1 MNTQD
6 KQINSAVNSC
16 RMALYNNN
24 KAKSTNKTTRLINN
38 LFKKYRKDD
47 TENENEDENTKLDT
61 LSIGL
66 QLKEAVDS
74 IFDPTT
80 GMSEE
85 EKKKFVQK
93 LYRKLESGKKL
104 SADEMQY
111 LRKNDPVTYAKAAK
125 VQVLRESLKK
135 QLKSATSK
143 EKAADI
149 YTQAMSRISEDD
161 PARKE
166 IMAAYDDVYK
176 EFRKSDEYKALPNT
190 EKEAKELVQKIPSI
204 DATWINSE
212 REREH
217 NYKDAVQ
224 SNDPERLVGIIKLIY
239 GRKKARAEQ
248 GKKTTAVDGRYYDT
262 AERLLYS
269 ELELAMHK
277 NKDEIL
283 AMIRDCCND
292 E

>member
-24 KAKSTNKTTRLINN
+24 KAQSTNKTTRLINN

-47 TENENEDENTKLDT
+47 AENEDESAKIDT

-66 QLKEAVDS
+66 QLKEAVDA

-93 LYRKLESGKKL
+93 LYHKLESGKKL

-190 EKEAKELVQKIPSI
+190 EKEAKE
-204 DATWINSE
+204 
-212 REREH
+212 
-217 NYKDAVQ
+217 
-224 SNDPERLVGIIKLIY
+224 
-239 GRKKARAEQ
+239 KAANN
-248 GKKTTAVDGRYYDT
+248 
-262 AERLLYS
+262 
-269 ELELAMHK
+269 K
-277 NKDEIL
+277 NKNAQGWEEKEDNDTEMPIGNIDEVEKL
-283 AMIRDCCND
+283 M
-292 E
+292 

>member
-38 LFKKYRKDD
+38 LFKKYRKDYA
-47 TENENEDENTKLDT
+47 ENEDESAKIDT

-66 QLKEAVDS
+66 QLKEAVDA

-190 EKEAKELVQKIPSI
+190 EKEAKE
-204 DATWINSE
+204 
-212 REREH
+212 
-217 NYKDAVQ
+217 
-224 SNDPERLVGIIKLIY
+224 
-239 GRKKARAEQ
+239 KAANN
-248 GKKTTAVDGRYYDT
+248 
-262 AERLLYS
+262 
-269 ELELAMHK
+269 K
-277 NKDEIL
+277 NKNAQGWEEKEDDDTEMSVGEIDVVEKL
-283 AMIRDCCND
+283 M
-292 E
+292 

>member
-24 KAKSTNKTTRLINN
+24 KSKGTSKTTRLINN
-38 LFKKYRKDD
+38 LFKKYRKDYA
-47 TENENEDENTKLDT
+47 ENEDESAKIDT

-190 EKEAKELVQKIPSI
+190 EKEAKE
-204 DATWINSE
+204 
-212 REREH
+212 
-217 NYKDAVQ
+217 
-224 SNDPERLVGIIKLIY
+224 
-239 GRKKARAEQ
+239 KAANN
-248 GKKTTAVDGRYYDT
+248 
-262 AERLLYS
+262 
-269 ELELAMHK
+269 K
-277 NKDEIL
+277 NKNAQGWEEKEDDDTEMSVGEIDVVEKL
-283 AMIRDCCND
+283 M
-292 E
+292 

>member
-24 KAKSTNKTTRLINN
+24 KAQSTNKTTRLINN
-38 LFKKYRKDD
+38 LFKKYRKDYA
-47 TENENEDENTKLDT
+47 ENEDESAKIDT

-66 QLKEAVDS
+66 QLKEAVDA

-190 EKEAKELVQKIPSI
+190 EKEAKE
-204 DATWINSE
+204 
-212 REREH
+212 
-217 NYKDAVQ
+217 
-224 SNDPERLVGIIKLIY
+224 
-239 GRKKARAEQ
+239 KAANN
-248 GKKTTAVDGRYYDT
+248 
-262 AERLLYS
+262 
-269 ELELAMHK
+269 K
-277 NKDEIL
+277 NKNAQGWEEKEDDDTEMSVGEIDVVEKL
-283 AMIRDCCND
+283 M
-292 E
+292 

>member
-1 MNTQD
+1 MVD
-6 KQINSAVNSC
+6 GC
-16 RMALYNNN
+16 
-24 KAKSTNKTTRLINN
+24 LIF
-38 LFKKYRKDD
+38 LIKYII
-47 TENENEDENTKLDT
+47 E
-61 LSIGL
+61 IG
-66 QLKEAVDS
+66 VDS

-190 EKEAKELVQKIPSI
+190 EKEAKE
-204 DATWINSE
+204 
-212 REREH
+212 
-217 NYKDAVQ
+217 
-224 SNDPERLVGIIKLIY
+224 
-239 GRKKARAEQ
+239 KAANN
-248 GKKTTAVDGRYYDT
+248 
-262 AERLLYS
+262 
-269 ELELAMHK
+269 K
-277 NKDEIL
+277 NKNAQGWEEKEDNDTEMPIGNIDEVEKL
-283 AMIRDCCND
+283 M
-292 E
+292 

>member
-1 MNTQD
+1 
-6 KQINSAVNSC
+6 
-16 RMALYNNN
+16 MALYNNN
-24 KAKSTNKTTRLINN
+24 KAQSTNKTTRLINN

-47 TENENEDENTKLDT
+47 AENEDESAKIDT

-66 QLKEAVDS
+66 QLKEAVDA

-190 EKEAKELVQKIPSI
+190 EKEAKE
-204 DATWINSE
+204 
-212 REREH
+212 
-217 NYKDAVQ
+217 
-224 SNDPERLVGIIKLIY
+224 
-239 GRKKARAEQ
+239 KAANN
-248 GKKTTAVDGRYYDT
+248 
-262 AERLLYS
+262 
-269 ELELAMHK
+269 K
-277 NKDEIL
+277 NKNAQGWEEKEDNDTEMSVGEIDVVEKL
-283 AMIRDCCND
+283 M
-292 E
+292 

>member
-1 MNTQD
+1 MLNIRYGWHFLSVPSFFGMSREESMNTQD

-24 KAKSTNKTTRLINN
+24 KSKGTSKTTRLINN
-38 LFKKYRKDD
+38 LFKKYRKDYA
-47 TENENEDENTKLDT
+47 ENEDKSAKIDT

-190 EKEAKELVQKIPSI
+190 EKEAKE
-204 DATWINSE
+204 
-212 REREH
+212 
-217 NYKDAVQ
+217 
-224 SNDPERLVGIIKLIY
+224 
-239 GRKKARAEQ
+239 KAANN
-248 GKKTTAVDGRYYDT
+248 
-262 AERLLYS
+262 
-269 ELELAMHK
+269 K
-277 NKDEIL
+277 NKNAQGWEEKEDNDTEMPIGNIDEVEKL
-283 AMIRDCCND
+283 M
-292 E
+292 

>member
-1 MNTQD
+1 MIQ
-6 KQINSAVNSC
+6 
-16 RMALYNNN
+16 
-24 KAKSTNKTTRLINN
+24 TRLKGMGVALITP
-38 LFKKYRKDD
+38 FK
-47 TENENEDENTKLDT
+47 EDESVDYDALMRLVDYLLQNNADFLCVLGTTAETPT
-61 LSIGL
+61 L
-66 QLKEAVDS
+66 
-74 IFDPTT
+74 
-80 GMSEE
+80 SEE

-190 EKEAKELVQKIPSI
+190 EKEAKE
-204 DATWINSE
+204 
-212 REREH
+212 
-217 NYKDAVQ
+217 
-224 SNDPERLVGIIKLIY
+224 
-239 GRKKARAEQ
+239 KAANN
-248 GKKTTAVDGRYYDT
+248 
-262 AERLLYS
+262 
-269 ELELAMHK
+269 K
-277 NKDEIL
+277 NKNAQGWEEKEDDDTEMSVGEIDVVEKL
-283 AMIRDCCND
+283 M
-292 E
+292 

>member
-24 KAKSTNKTTRLINN
+24 KSKSTNKTTRLINN
-38 LFKKYRKDD
+38 LFKKYRKDYA
-47 TENENEDENTKLDT
+47 ENEDKSAKIDT

-66 QLKEAVDS
+66 QLKEAVDA

-190 EKEAKELVQKIPSI
+190 EKEAKE
-204 DATWINSE
+204 
-212 REREH
+212 
-217 NYKDAVQ
+217 
-224 SNDPERLVGIIKLIY
+224 
-239 GRKKARAEQ
+239 KAANN
-248 GKKTTAVDGRYYDT
+248 
-262 AERLLYS
+262 
-269 ELELAMHK
+269 K
-277 NKDEIL
+277 NKNAQGWEEKEDNDTEMPIGNIDEVEKL
-283 AMIRDCCND
+283 M
-292 E
+292 

>member
-1 MNTQD
+1 
-6 KQINSAVNSC
+6 
-16 RMALYNNN
+16 MALYNNN
-24 KAKSTNKTTRLINN
+24 KAKRTNKTTRLINN
-38 LFKKYRKDD
+38 LFKKYRKDYA
-47 TENENEDENTKLDT
+47 ENEDESAKIDT

-190 EKEAKELVQKIPSI
+190 EKEAKE
-204 DATWINSE
+204 
-212 REREH
+212 
-217 NYKDAVQ
+217 
-224 SNDPERLVGIIKLIY
+224 
-239 GRKKARAEQ
+239 KAANN
-248 GKKTTAVDGRYYDT
+248 
-262 AERLLYS
+262 
-269 ELELAMHK
+269 K
-277 NKDEIL
+277 NKNAQGWEEKEDDDTEMSVGEIDVVEKL
-283 AMIRDCCND
+283 M
-292 E
+292 

>member
-24 KAKSTNKTTRLINN
+24 KAQSTNKTTRLINN
-38 LFKKYRKDD
+38 LFKKYRKDYA
-47 TENENEDENTKLDT
+47 ENEDESAKIDT

-66 QLKEAVDS
+66 QLKEAVDA

-135 QLKSATSK
+135 QLKSATPK

-190 EKEAKELVQKIPSI
+190 EKEAKEKE
-204 DATWINSE
+204 AN
-212 REREH
+212 
-217 NYKDAVQ
+217 N
-224 SNDPERLVGIIKLIY
+224 
-239 GRKKARAEQ
+239 
-248 GKKTTAVDGRYYDT
+248 
-262 AERLLYS
+262 
-269 ELELAMHK
+269 K
-277 NKDEIL
+277 NKNAQGWEEKED
-283 AMIRDCCND
+283 ND
-292 E
+292 TEMPIGNIDVVEKLM

>member
-1 MNTQD
+1 
-6 KQINSAVNSC
+6 
-16 RMALYNNN
+16 MALQYDIN
-24 KAKSTNKTTRLINN
+24 KIFAELEQQARKKSKKHEKVDPTKENDPIESPEDAPQTQEVAPATSKTTEDTHGGDEASKEIKDSPNSVDGGEN
-38 LFKKYRKDD
+38 PDKENKSKKTKN
-47 TENENEDENTKLDT
+47 TGENGKGD
-61 LSIGL
+61 G
-66 QLKEAVDS
+66 Q
-74 IFDPTT
+74 
-80 GMSEE
+80 GEE

-190 EKEAKELVQKIPSI
+190 EKEAKE
-204 DATWINSE
+204 
-212 REREH
+212 
-217 NYKDAVQ
+217 
-224 SNDPERLVGIIKLIY
+224 
-239 GRKKARAEQ
+239 KAANN
-248 GKKTTAVDGRYYDT
+248 
-262 AERLLYS
+262 
-269 ELELAMHK
+269 K
-277 NKDEIL
+277 NKNAQGWEEKEDDDTEMSVGEIDVVEKL
-283 AMIRDCCND
+283 M
-292 E
+292 

>member
-1 MNTQD
+1 MQILGLSRHIFYKLIED
-6 KQINSAVNSC
+6 K
-16 RMALYNNN
+16 
-24 KAKSTNKTTRLINN
+24 
-38 LFKKYRKDD
+38 
-47 TENENEDENTKLDT
+47 
-61 LSIGL
+61 SIT
-66 QLKEAVDS
+66 VH
-74 IFDPTT
+74 
-80 GMSEE
+80 EE

-190 EKEAKELVQKIPSI
+190 EKEAKE
-204 DATWINSE
+204 
-212 REREH
+212 
-217 NYKDAVQ
+217 
-224 SNDPERLVGIIKLIY
+224 
-239 GRKKARAEQ
+239 KAANN
-248 GKKTTAVDGRYYDT
+248 
-262 AERLLYS
+262 
-269 ELELAMHK
+269 K
-277 NKDEIL
+277 NKNAQGWEEKEDDDTEMSVGEIDVVEKFDVVEKL
-283 AMIRDCCND
+283 M
-292 E
+292 

>member
-24 KAKSTNKTTRLINN
+24 KAQSTNKTTRLINN
-38 LFKKYRKDD
+38 LFKKYRKDYA
-47 TENENEDENTKLDT
+47 ENEDESAKIDT

-149 YTQAMSRISEDD
+149 YTQAMSRMSEDD

-190 EKEAKELVQKIPSI
+190 EKEAKE
-204 DATWINSE
+204 
-212 REREH
+212 
-217 NYKDAVQ
+217 
-224 SNDPERLVGIIKLIY
+224 
-239 GRKKARAEQ
+239 KAANN
-248 GKKTTAVDGRYYDT
+248 
-262 AERLLYS
+262 
-269 ELELAMHK
+269 K
-277 NKDEIL
+277 NKNAQGWEEKEDNDTEMSVGEIDVVEKL
-283 AMIRDCCND
+283 M
-292 E
+292 

>member
-1 MNTQD
+1 
-6 KQINSAVNSC
+6 
-16 RMALYNNN
+16 MALYNNN
-24 KAKSTNKTTRLINN
+24 KSKGTSKTTRLINN
-38 LFKKYRKDD
+38 LFKKYRKDYA
-47 TENENEDENTKLDT
+47 ENEDKSTKLDT

-190 EKEAKELVQKIPSI
+190 EKEAKE
-204 DATWINSE
+204 
-212 REREH
+212 
-217 NYKDAVQ
+217 
-224 SNDPERLVGIIKLIY
+224 
-239 GRKKARAEQ
+239 KAANN
-248 GKKTTAVDGRYYDT
+248 
-262 AERLLYS
+262 
-269 ELELAMHK
+269 K
-277 NKDEIL
+277 NKNAQGWEEKEDNDTEMSVGEIDVVEKL
-283 AMIRDCCND
+283 M
-292 E
+292 

>member
-111 LRKNDPVTYAKAAK
+111 LRKNDPVT
-125 VQVLRESLKK
+125 LRQGGKGSGIKRVV
-135 QLKSATSK
+135 K
-143 EKAADI
+143 E
-149 YTQAMSRISEDD
+149 
-161 PARKE
+161 
-166 IMAAYDDVYK
+166 
-176 EFRKSDEYKALPNT
+176 
-190 EKEAKELVQKIPSI
+190 
-204 DATWINSE
+204 
-212 REREH
+212 
-217 NYKDAVQ
+217 
-224 SNDPERLVGIIKLIY
+224 
-239 GRKKARAEQ
+239 
-248 GKKTTAVDGRYYDT
+248 TT
-262 AERLLYS
+262 
-269 ELELAMHK
+269 
-277 NKDEIL
+277 
-283 AMIRDCCND
+283 
-292 E
+292 

>member
-38 LFKKYRKDD
+38 LFKKYRKDYA
-47 TENENEDENTKLDT
+47 ENEDESAKIDT

-66 QLKEAVDS
+66 QLKEAVDA

-135 QLKSATSK
+135 H
-143 EKAADI
+143 
-149 YTQAMSRISEDD
+149 R
-161 PARKE
+161 
-166 IMAAYDDVYK
+166 
-176 EFRKSDEYKALPNT
+176 
-190 EKEAKELVQKIPSI
+190 
-204 DATWINSE
+204 
-212 REREH
+212 H
-217 NYKDAVQ
+217 NQ
-224 SNDPERLVGIIKLIY
+224 
-239 GRKKARAEQ
+239 
-248 GKKTTAVDGRYYDT
+248 
-262 AERLLYS
+262 
-269 ELELAMHK
+269 HH
-277 NKDEIL
+277 IL
-283 AMIRDCCND
+283 
-292 E
+292 

>member
-1 MNTQD
+1 MLNIRYGWHFLSVPSFFGMSREVSMNTQD

-24 KAKSTNKTTRLINN
+24 KSKGTSKTTRLINN
-38 LFKKYRKDD
+38 LFKKYRKDYA
-47 TENENEDENTKLDT
+47 ENEDKSAKIDT

-66 QLKEAVDS
+66 QLKEAVDA

-190 EKEAKELVQKIPSI
+190 EKEAKE
-204 DATWINSE
+204 
-212 REREH
+212 
-217 NYKDAVQ
+217 
-224 SNDPERLVGIIKLIY
+224 
-239 GRKKARAEQ
+239 KAANN
-248 GKKTTAVDGRYYDT
+248 
-262 AERLLYS
+262 
-269 ELELAMHK
+269 K
-277 NKDEIL
+277 NKNAQGWEEKEDDDTEMSVGEIDVVEKL
-283 AMIRDCCND
+283 M
-292 E
+292 

>member
-1 MNTQD
+1 MQ
-6 KQINSAVNSC
+6 KI
-16 RMALYNNN
+16 
-24 KAKSTNKTTRLINN
+24 
-38 LFKKYRKDD
+38 
-47 TENENEDENTKLDT
+47 EDESAKIDT

-66 QLKEAVDS
+66 QLKEAVDA

-190 EKEAKELVQKIPSI
+190 EKEAKERQLIITIKIKM
-204 DATWINSE
+204 
-212 REREH
+212 H
-217 NYKDAVQ
+217 
-224 SNDPERLVGIIKLIY
+224 
-239 GRKKARAEQ
+239 RA
-248 GKKTTAVDGRYYDT
+248 GKKKKMMIQKCQ
-262 AERLLYS
+262 L
-269 ELELAMHK
+269 
-277 NKDEIL
+277 EIL
-283 AMIRDCCND
+283 MKWKN
-292 E
+292 

>member
-47 TENENEDENTKLDT
+47 TENEDENTKLDT

-66 QLKEAVDS
+66 KEAVDS
-74 IFDPTT
+74 IFDPTI

-190 EKEAKELVQKIPSI
+190 EKEAKE
-204 DATWINSE
+204 
-212 REREH
+212 
-217 NYKDAVQ
+217 
-224 SNDPERLVGIIKLIY
+224 
-239 GRKKARAEQ
+239 KAANN
-248 GKKTTAVDGRYYDT
+248 
-262 AERLLYS
+262 
-269 ELELAMHK
+269 K
-277 NKDEIL
+277 NKNAQGWEEKEDDDTEMSVGEIDVVEKL
-283 AMIRDCCND
+283 M
-292 E
+292 

>member
-1 MNTQD
+1 
-6 KQINSAVNSC
+6 
-16 RMALYNNN
+16 MALYNNN
-24 KAKSTNKTTRLINN
+24 KSKGTSKTTRLINN
-38 LFKKYRKDD
+38 LFKKYRKDYA
-47 TENENEDENTKLDT
+47 ENEDESAKIDT

-66 QLKEAVDS
+66 QLKEAVDA

-190 EKEAKELVQKIPSI
+190 EKEAKEKE
-204 DATWINSE
+204 AN
-212 REREH
+212 
-217 NYKDAVQ
+217 N
-224 SNDPERLVGIIKLIY
+224 
-239 GRKKARAEQ
+239 
-248 GKKTTAVDGRYYDT
+248 
-262 AERLLYS
+262 
-269 ELELAMHK
+269 K
-277 NKDEIL
+277 NKNAQGWEEKEDNDTEMPIGNIDEVEKL
-283 AMIRDCCND
+283 M
-292 E
+292 

>member
-38 LFKKYRKDD
+38 LFKKYRKDYA
-47 TENENEDENTKLDT
+47 ENEDESAKIDT

-190 EKEAKELVQKIPSI
+190 EKEAKE
-204 DATWINSE
+204 
-212 REREH
+212 
-217 NYKDAVQ
+217 
-224 SNDPERLVGIIKLIY
+224 
-239 GRKKARAEQ
+239 KAANN
-248 GKKTTAVDGRYYDT
+248 
-262 AERLLYS
+262 
-269 ELELAMHK
+269 K
-277 NKDEIL
+277 NKNAQGWEEKEDDDTEMSVGEIDVVEKL
-283 AMIRDCCND
+283 M
-292 E
+292 

>member
-149 YTQAMSRISEDD
+149 YTQAMSRIRMTQPGKKLWQHMMMYIRSSESLTSIKHFLIQ
-161 PARKE
+161 RKRQ
-166 IMAAYDDVYK
+166 
-176 EFRKSDEYKALPNT
+176 RKRQL
-190 EKEAKELVQKIPSI
+190 
-204 DATWINSE
+204 
-212 REREH
+212 
-217 NYKDAVQ
+217 
-224 SNDPERLVGIIKLIY
+224 IIKI
-239 GRKKARAEQ
+239 KMHRA
-248 GKKTTAVDGRYYDT
+248 GKKKKIMIQKCQ
-262 AERLLYS
+262 
-269 ELELAMHK
+269 LEKLM
-277 NKDEIL
+277 
-283 AMIRDCCND
+283 
-292 E
+292 